1 MNDYSHIKNGRDFLC
16 LNQMPS
22 DEPFEKIVDNSP
34 KAPLFT
40 IAIPTYKR
48 IDTLK
53 EALDSAINQRC
64 PITANWGGAE

>member
-1 MNDYSHIKNGRDFLC
+1 MNDYSHIKNGSDFLR
-16 LNQMPS
+16 LNEMPS
-22 DEPFEKIVDNSP
+22 DEPCEKIMDSSP

-53 EALDSAINQRC
+53 EALDSAINQHYFISSNR
-64 PITANWGGAE
+64 GGAE

>member
-1 MNDYSHIKNGRDFLC
+1 MNDYSHIKNGSDFLC
-16 LNQMPS
+16 LNKMPG
-22 DEPFEKIVDNSP
+22 DEPFEKIMDSSP

-53 EALDSAINQRC
+53 EALDSAINQQFF
-64 PITANWGGAE
+64 INANRGGAE